1 MQKEHLKNLE
11 ELQSY
16 FVKRVAA
23 MVQKEG
29 NRLSDGMKY

>member
-23 MVQKEG
+23 MVQKRG
-29 NRLSDGMKY
+29 KTGYRMG